1 MRKFHMEITELR
13 TPCLILDENK
23 FKAHC
28 DWMKDKCKRLG
39 VNLRPHLKTGK
50 SKEVALCQMMSPE
63 GPATVSTLL
72 EAENFFNWGVK
83 DLIYAVGIAPSK
95 FNRVADLI
103 KKGCKL
109 KVILDNVETAEALSG
124 FCKENHIEIP
134 VLIEIDCD
142 GHRSGVKPASPDL
155 INISRALTDGAKLVG
170 VLTHAGDSYGCVGSE
185 SCRKAAENERDS
197 IVLAANRLKEAGF
210 NIDIISVGSTPTATF
225 AENWDGCTEVRCGVY
240 CLGDLVMAGVGVYKL
255 EDLALSLLVEVIGH
269 QKEKGW
275 VITDGGWMAL
285 SRDRGTASQAVDYGY
300 GAVCDVNGK
309 ILDNLYVK
317 LANQE
322 HGVIVNR
329 TVEALSPEDFPV
341 GTKLRILP
349 NHACAMAAQHHS
361 YHVVNDGKVIA
372 EWPRFCG
379 W

>member
-1 MRKFHMEITELR
+1 M
-13 TPCLILDENK
+13 
-23 FKAHC
+23 
-28 DWMKDKCKRLG
+28 
-39 VNLRPHLKTGK
+39 
-50 SKEVALCQMMSPE
+50 
-63 GPATVSTLL
+63 
-72 EAENFFNWGVK
+72 
-83 DLIYAVGIAPSK
+83 
-95 FNRVADLI
+95 
-103 KKGCKL
+103 
-109 KVILDNVETAEALSG
+109 
-124 FCKENHIEIP
+124 
-134 VLIEIDCD
+134 LIEIDCD
-142 GHRSGVKPASPDL
+142 GHRSGVKPVSPDL
-155 INISRALTDGAKLVG
+155 IDIARALTGGAKLVG
-170 VLTHAGDSYGCVGSE
+170 VLTHAGDSYGCVGSKA
-185 SCRKAAENERDS
+185 CRKAAENERDS

-210 NIDIISVGSTPTATF
+210 NIEIISVGSTPTATF
-225 AENWDGCTEVRCGVY
+225 AENWAGCTEVRCGVY
-240 CLGDLVMAGVGVYKL
+240 CIGDLVMAGVGVYKL

-329 TVEALSPEDFPV
+329 TGEAISPEDFPV

>member
-1 MRKFHMEITELR
+1 MEITELR
-13 TPCLILDENK
+13 TPCLILDEKK
-23 FKAHC
+23 FRDHC
-28 DWMKDKCKRLG
+28 NWMKDKCKRLG

-50 SKEVALCQMMSPE
+50 SREVALCQMISQE

-72 EAENFFNWGVK
+72 EAENFFSWGVR
-83 DLIYAVGIAPSK
+83 DLIYAVGISPSK
-95 FNRVADLI
+95 FSRAAELI
-103 KKGCKL
+103 KKGCRL
-109 KVILDNVETAEALSG
+109 KVILDNVETAKALSN
-124 FCKENHIEIP
+124 FCEKSHIEIP

-142 GHRSGVKPASPDL
+142 GHRSGVKPVSPDL
-155 INISRALTDGAKLVG
+155 IGIASALTDGAKLVG
-170 VLTHAGDSYGCVGSE
+170 VLTHAGDSYGCVGSKA
-185 SCRKAAENERDS
+185 CRKAAENERDS

-210 NIDIISVGSTPTATF
+210 NIEIISVGSTPTATF
-225 AENWDGCTEVRCGVY
+225 AENWAGCTEVRCGVY
-240 CLGDLVMAGVGVYKL
+240 CIGDLVMAGVGVYKL

-329 TVEALSPEDFPV
+329 TGETISPEDFPV

>member
-1 MRKFHMEITELR
+1 MEITELR
-13 TPCLILDENK
+13 TPCLILDEKK
-23 FKAHC
+23 FRDHC
-28 DWMKDKCKRLG
+28 NWMKDKCKRLG

-50 SKEVALCQMMSPE
+50 SREVALCQMISQE

-72 EAENFFNWGVK
+72 EAENFFSWGVR
-83 DLIYAVGIAPSK
+83 DLIYAVGISPSK
-95 FNRVADLI
+95 FSRAAELI
-103 KKGCKL
+103 KKGCRL
-109 KVILDNVETAEALSG
+109 KVILDNVETAKALSN
-124 FCKENHIEIP
+124 FCEKSHIEIP

-142 GHRSGVKPASPDL
+142 GHRSGVKPVSPDL
-155 INISRALTDGAKLVG
+155 IGIASALTDGAKLVG
-170 VLTHAGDSYGCVGSE
+170 VLTHAGDSYGCVGSKA
-185 SCRKAAENERDS
+185 CRKAAENERDS

-210 NIDIISVGSTPTATF
+210 NIEIISVGSTPTATF
-225 AENWDGCTEVRCGVY
+225 AENWAGCTEVRCGVY
-240 CLGDLVMAGVGVYKL
+240 CIGDLVMAGVGVYKL

-329 TVEALSPEDFPV
+329 TREAISPEDFPA

>member
-1 MRKFHMEITELR
+1 MEITELR
-13 TPCLILDENK
+13 TPCLILDEKK

-50 SKEVALCQMMSPE
+50 SKEVALYQMTSPE

-95 FNRVADLI
+95 FNRVAELI

-109 KVILDNVETAEALSG
+109 KVILDNVETAHALSR
-124 FCKENHIEIP
+124 FCKNNHIEIP

-142 GHRSGVKPASPDL
+142 GHRSGVKPASPEL
-155 INISRALTDGAKLVG
+155 IDIARALTDGAKLVG
-170 VLTHAGDSYGCVGSE
+170 VLTHAGDSYGCVGSDA
-185 SCRKAAENERDS
+185 CRKAAENERYS
-197 IVLAANRLKEAGF
+197 IVLAANRLREAGF
-210 NIDIISVGSTPTATF
+210 NIEIISVGSTPTATF

-329 TVEALSPEDFPV
+329 TGEALSPKDFPV

-361 YHVVNDGKVIA
+361 YHVVNDGNVIA

>member
-1 MRKFHMEITELR
+1 MEIKELR
-13 TPCLILDENK
+13 TPCLILDEKK

-72 EAENFFNWGVK
+72 EAENFFNWGVN

-109 KVILDNVETAEALSG
+109 KVILDNVETAHTLSG
-124 FCKENHIEIP
+124 FCKDNHIEIP

-142 GHRSGVKPASPDL
+142 GHRSGVKPASPEL
-155 INISRALTDGAKLVG
+155 IDIARALTDGAKLVG

-185 SCRKAAENERDS
+185 ACKKAAENERDS

-275 VITDGGWMAL
+275 VITDGG
-285 SRDRGTASQAVDYGY
+285 
-300 GAVCDVNGK
+300 
-309 ILDNLYVK
+309 
-317 LANQE
+317 
-322 HGVIVNR
+322 
-329 TVEALSPEDFPV
+329 
-341 GTKLRILP
+341 
-349 NHACAMAAQHHS
+349 
-361 YHVVNDGKVIA
+361 
-372 EWPRFCG
+372 
-379 W
+379 

>member
-1 MRKFHMEITELR
+1 MEITELR

>member
-1 MRKFHMEITELR
+1 MEITELR
-13 TPCLILDENK
+13 TPCLILDEKK
-23 FKAHC
+23 FRDHC
-28 DWMKDKCKRLG
+28 NWMKDKCKRLG

-50 SKEVALCQMMSPE
+50 SREVALCQMISQE

-72 EAENFFNWGVK
+72 EAENFFSWGVR
-83 DLIYAVGIAPSK
+83 DLIYAVGISPSK
-95 FNRVADLI
+95 FSRAAELI
-103 KKGCKL
+103 KKGCRL
-109 KVILDNVETAEALSG
+109 KVILDNVETAKALSN
-124 FCKENHIEIP
+124 FCEKSHIEIP

-142 GHRSGVKPASPDL
+142 GHRSGVKPVSPDL
-155 INISRALTDGAKLVG
+155 IGIASALTDGAKLVG
-170 VLTHAGDSYGCVGSE
+170 VLTHAGDSYGCVGSKA
-185 SCRKAAENERDS
+185 CRKAAENERDS

-210 NIDIISVGSTPTATF
+210 NIEIISVGSTPTATF
-225 AENWDGCTEVRCGVY
+225 AENWAGCTEVRCGVY
-240 CLGDLVMAGVGVYKL
+240 CIGDLVMAGVGVYKL

-329 TVEALSPEDFPV
+329 TGEAISPEDFSV

>member
-1 MRKFHMEITELR
+1 MEITELR
-13 TPCLILDENK
+13 TPCLILDEKK
-23 FKAHC
+23 FRDHC
-28 DWMKDKCKRLG
+28 NWMKDKCKRLG

-50 SKEVALCQMMSPE
+50 SREVALCQMISQE

-72 EAENFFNWGVK
+72 EAENFFSWGVR
-83 DLIYAVGIAPSK
+83 DLIYAVGISPSK
-95 FNRVADLI
+95 FSRAAELI
-103 KKGCKL
+103 KKGCRL
-109 KVILDNVETAEALSG
+109 KVILDNVETAKALSN
-124 FCKENHIEIP
+124 FCEKSHIEIP

-142 GHRSGVKPASPDL
+142 GHRSGVKPVSPDL
-155 INISRALTDGAKLVG
+155 IGIASALTDGAKLVG
-170 VLTHAGDSYGCVGSE
+170 VLTHAGDSYGCVGSKA
-185 SCRKAAENERDS
+185 CRKAAENERDS

-210 NIDIISVGSTPTATF
+210 NIEIISVGSTPTATF
-225 AENWDGCTEVRCGVY
+225 AENWAGCTEVRCGVY
-240 CLGDLVMAGVGVYKL
+240 CIGDLVMAGVGVYKL

-329 TVEALSPEDFPV
+329 TGEAISPEDFPV
-341 GTKLRILP
+341 GGTKLRILP

>member
-1 MRKFHMEITELR
+1 MEITELR
-13 TPCLILDENK
+13 TPCLILDEKK
-23 FKAHC
+23 FRDHC
-28 DWMKDKCKRLG
+28 NWMKDKCKRLG

-50 SKEVALCQMMSPE
+50 SREVALCQMISQE

-72 EAENFFNWGVK
+72 EAENFFSWGVR
-83 DLIYAVGIAPSK
+83 DLIYAVGISPSK
-95 FNRVADLI
+95 FSRAAELI
-103 KKGCKL
+103 KKGCRL
-109 KVILDNVETAEALSG
+109 KVILDNVETAKALSN
-124 FCKENHIEIP
+124 FCEKSHIEIP

-142 GHRSGVKPASPDL
+142 GHRSGVKPVSPDL
-155 INISRALTDGAKLVG
+155 IGIASALTDGAKLVG
-170 VLTHAGDSYGCVGSE
+170 VLTHAGDSYGCVGSTA
-185 SCRKAAENERDS
+185 CIKAAENERDS

-210 NIDIISVGSTPTATF
+210 NIEIISVGSTPTATF
-225 AENWDGCTEVRCGVY
+225 AENWAGCTEVRCGVY
-240 CLGDLVMAGVGVYKL
+240 CIGDLVMAGVGVYKL

-329 TVEALSPEDFPV
+329 TGEAISPEDFPV

>member
-1 MRKFHMEITELR
+1 MEISQLQ
-13 TPCLILDENK
+13 TPCLILDEQK

-28 DWMKDKCKRLG
+28 DWMKNKCRRLG

-50 SKEVALCQMMSPE
+50 SKEFSLNQMMTPE

-95 FNRVADLI
+95 FARAAELI
-103 KKGCKL
+103 KKGCDLKL
-109 KVILDNVETAEALSG
+109 ILDNADTAKALSN
-124 FCKENHIEIP
+124 FCKEEKIEIP

-142 GHRSGVKPASPDL
+142 GHRSGVKPGSSTL
-155 INISRALTDGAKLVG
+155 IEVARSLSDGAKLVG

-185 SCRKAAENERDS
+185 ACKKAAENERDS
-197 IVLAANRLKEAGF
+197 IVLAADRLREAGF
-210 NIDIISVGSTPTATF
+210 KIDIISVGLTPTATF

-240 CLGDLVMAGVGVYKL
+240 CVGDLVMAGVGVYKP

-300 GAVCDVNGK
+300 GAVCDVKGK
-309 ILDNLYVK
+309 IIDNLFVK

-322 HGVIVNR
+322 HGVIVDR
-329 TVEALSPEDFPV
+329 TGKPLRPEDFPI

-361 YHVVNDGKVIA
+361 YHVVNNGAVTA
-372 EWPRFCG
+372 EWPRFSG

>member
-1 MRKFHMEITELR
+1 MEITELR
-13 TPCLILDENK
+13 TPCLILDEKK

-95 FNRVADLI
+95 FSRVADLI

-124 FCKENHIEIP
+124 FCKENNIEIP

-155 INISRALTDGAKLVG
+155 IDIAHALTDGAKLVG
-170 VLTHAGDSYGCVGSE
+170 ILTHAGDSYGCVGSE
-185 SCRKAAENERDS
+185 ACRKAAENERDS
-197 IVLAANRLKEAGF
+197 IVLAANQLKEAGF

-329 TVEALSPEDFPV
+329 TGESLSPEDFPV